1 MVVRSCGWPA
11 SHGDAQADETFS
23 HIPWQPTTTCIH
35 PQHHLTID
43 CMARRNIDCDTNAAA
58 AFKSAL
64 YQGTFGDLNFYVTA
78 LKNGV
83 LG

>member
-1 MVVRSCGWPA
+1 
-11 SHGDAQADETFS
+11 
-23 HIPWQPTTTCIH
+23 
-35 PQHHLTID
+35 
-43 CMARRNIDCDTNAAA
+43 MARRNIDCDTNAAA